1 MNPALLSRAGRAAIL
16 AWAAL
21 LCGGAVQAGEP
32 VILDRAEIAYRELA
46 DSASPGGAA
55 RDGAA
60 LPVQLPDA
68 WRHRAERRVV
78 LAAYRLSFD
87 NAGGAALW
95 AYVPRVRTN
104 AEFRL
109 NGAPVWDGGSMTAPL
124 ARHAN
129 APFFFELPAALLR
142 PGANELEIRVAS
154 GAGTNGGL
162 SRVFVGPRAALWP
175 EYAMRHFLQQG
186 GVYVTSGIIA
196 ATSLYIF
203 LIWLRMRRQQRGFL
217 FLALAGLVWAARN
230 LNLVWLGGAGW
241 SVEGQWLVEV
251 LSYLGH
257 GVFFAFLG
265 LFLLEEYEPPRSRTR
280 RLMTWGI
287 AAFLVPGPFLF
298 MAYRSPTPAM
308 TIWFAA
314 AAPVLLGMIFIL
326 VRNARRQRRL
336 GDWMFLA
343 LFVLL
348 LALNV
353 HDNLVLMGRLGF
365 ERINLAHYGGLAFFF
380 AIAHML
386 VARYAEASLAVER
399 INATLEDRLRARE
412 AELSANYA
420 AIGNMEK
427 ATAVLEER
435 SRIMR
440 DLHDGLGAQLLS
452 AIHKVRRGR
461 SASVDVE
468 QVLQDC
474 LNDMRL
480 VIEVSEPYNANLGTA
495 VGGARYHLE
504 QRLSAAGLRLVW
516 EIGNIPEDMDIGPTR
531 TLQLVRIMQEAISN
545 VLKHAGASQVK
556 VSLAVGKDDL
566 RLGIADNGRGI
577 GEESLE
583 HAGHGL
589 TNMRRRAEGIGGTLR
604 IDSGADGTLIEVKV
618 PIEAGQSG

>member
-1 MNPALLSRAGRAAIL
+1 MKALLRFLSACACLAAIL
-16 AWAAL
+16 PAQGLAA
-21 LCGGAVQAGEP
+21 EP
-32 VILDRAEIAYRELA
+32 VILDRAEIAYREFA
-46 DSASPGGAA
+46 DPAAPGGAA

-60 LPVQLPDA
+60 LAVKLPDA

-78 LAAYRLSFD
+78 LAAYRLRFD
-87 NAGGAALW
+87 NPGGAALW
-95 AYVPRVRTN
+95 VYVPRVRTN
-104 AEFRL
+104 AEFLL
-109 NGAPVWDGGSMTAPL
+109 NGAPVWDGGSMTPPL

-142 PGANELEIRVAS
+142 PGANELEVRVAS

-162 SRVFVGPRAALWP
+162 SRVFVGPREALWP
-175 EYAMRHFLQQG
+175 EYALRHFLQQG

-203 LIWLRMRRQQRGFL
+203 LIWLRMGRQQRGFL

-230 LNLVWLGGAGW
+230 LNLVWPGGAGW
-241 SVEGQWLVEV
+241 SVDAQWFVEV
-251 LSYLGH
+251 LSYFGH

-265 LFLLEEYEPPRSRTR
+265 LFLLEEYEAPGSRIR
-280 RLMTWGI
+280 RFMTWGI
-287 AAFLVPGPFLF
+287 VAFLVPGPFLF

-326 VRNARRQRRL
+326 VRHARRQRRL
-336 GDWMFLA
+336 GDWLFLA

-353 HDNLVLMGRLGF
+353 HDNLVLMGKLDF

-399 INATLEDRLRARE
+399 LNVTLEDRLRARE

-420 AIGNMEK
+420 ALGGMEK

-435 SRIMR
+435 ARIMR

-461 SASVDVE
+461 AASVDVE

-480 VIEVSEPYNANLGTA
+480 VIEVSDPHNANLATA

-504 QRLSAAGLRLVW
+504 QRLAAAGLHLVW
-516 EIGNIPEDMDIGPTR
+516 EIGDIPDELDLGPTR
-531 TLQLVRIMQEAISN
+531 TLQLVRILQEAVSN
-545 VLKHAGASQVK
+545 VIKHAGATTVT
-556 VSLAVGKDDL
+556 VTLALGRDDL
-566 RLGIADNGRGI
+566 RMSIADNGRGI
-577 GEESLE
+577 GEEALG
-583 HAGHGL
+583 HPGHGL
-589 TNMRRRAEGIGGTLR
+589 NNMRRRAEETGGALR
-604 IDSGADGTLIEVKV
+604 IDSGPAGTSIEVHV
-618 PIEAGQSG
+618 PTGNAGGAA